1 MANLRAGMVGI
12 GSMGKNHVRNL
23 RAIDGVDL
31 VAIADASGK
40 DPFGVAGDLPIL
52 PDVDAVI
59 ETGVDYC
66 VVAAPTKFHEEI
78 GLKLAEAG
86 VHALIEK
93 PLAYDTTAA
102 KHLAEAFA
110 SRGLVGAVGHIE
122 RYNPALQSL
131 RKRLENGD
139 LGDLYQVATR
149 RQGPF
154 PARIADVGDTGR
166 ERSLAAGGHLV
177 EIAEVAILQ
186 TLAQRLQGRV
196 VPLDVSDGPHQT
208 TGGERLGEVFGSGGV
223 VGQRLLDEGVHTR
236 LGKLETDL
244 LVELRRSGDDTVVD
258 TGLDDGVHVGQ
269 DGQVTS
275 DPERVLAGGVCD
287 GDEVDTVDRPQVADV
302 VLAHRSDAD
311 HAGAQVRHHAPAFAA
326 LLTASAMRSRS
337 AWDSEG

>member
-40 DPFGVAGDLPIL
+40 DPFGVAGDLPVL

-59 ETGVDYC
+59 EAGVDYC

-93 PLAYDTTAA
+93 PLAYDTAA
-102 KHLAEAFA
+102 ATRLAKAFE
-110 SRGLVGAVGHIE
+110 SKGLIGAVGHIE

-154 PARIADVGDTGR
+154 PARIADVGVVKDLASHDIDLTAWVTQR
-166 ERSLAAGGHLV
+166 EFELVAARTMSNHLV
-177 EIAEVAILQ
+177 NWLTPTKERRTFVTGEKGMFIADTLTADLTFYSNAKVATVWDDIANFRGVAEGDV
-186 TLAQRLQGRV
+186 TRFAIPKPE
-196 VPLDVSDGPHQT
+196 PLRTEHENFRDAV
-208 TGGERLGEVFGSGGV
+208 
-223 VGQRLLDEGVHTR
+223 
-236 LGKLETDL
+236 LGKGSDIVTMTQGAKVVQVCEAMINSAA
-244 LVELRRSGDDTVVD
+244 SGEFVKI
-258 TGLDDGVHVGQ
+258 
-269 DGQVTS
+269 S
-275 DPERVLAGGVCD
+275 
-287 GDEVDTVDRPQVADV
+287 
-302 VLAHRSDAD
+302 
-311 HAGAQVRHHAPAFAA
+311 
-326 LLTASAMRSRS
+326 
-337 AWDSEG
+337 